1 MGIAEFII
9 GPVEDRTPWLNPSD
23 ALFVRRGSLHALQP
37 GRGFARDANR
47 EDSKGTNSSNRGFA
61 GATVAG
67 HFARA
72 GPGFVYFA
80 RAGPVPVHFAR
91 AASVL
96 GHFSGT
102 GALLGHYVRTAHVH
116 GHFSRAGPPLG
127 HLRPVLGHLGPG
139 VGHLVQAARAVPV
152 HLPLPPKPGIA

>member
-1 MGIAEFII
+1 MQWMGIAEFII

-67 HFARA
+67 HF
-72 GPGFVYFA
+72 
-80 RAGPVPVHFAR
+80 
-91 AASVL
+91 
-96 GHFSGT
+96 
-102 GALLGHYVRTAHVH
+102 
-116 GHFSRAGPPLG
+116 SRAGPPLG

-152 HLPLPPKPGIA
+152 HLPLPPKTGIA